1 MEIPGHQLG
10 TGSPIKIEILE
21 TEEDLYNDFARVMA
35 NKVRE
40 NNAADRPTTFI
51 VPVGPV
57 GQYRRFARLCNIEG
71 ISCENLVCF
80 NMDEY
85 LDDNDEWLPLD
96 HPLSFRAFMDRE
108 LYSRLDEDKRI
119 PKENTIFPDPHC
131 PETVLQRIDDLG
143 GIDIAFGGIG
153 INGHIAFN
161 EPPEPGEDVP
171 PEVFQNLPTRVLSLT
186 RETRLINSVTC
197 ARGNRDII
205 PRRAVTIGMKEIL
218 GARQIHFYLNRRWQS
233 AIIRKVVHGPIT
245 PQVPASFFQEHP
257 DCVLTIASYV
267 AELPAPQLQ

>member
-1 MEIPGHQLG
+1 MIPSEQLG
-10 TGSPIKIEILE
+10 VGSPIKVEILE
-21 TEEDLYNDFARVMA
+21 TEEDLYNNFARVMA

-40 NNAADRPTTFI
+40 NNAAGRPTTFI
-51 VPVGPV
+51 LPVGPV
-57 GQYRRFARLCNIEG
+57 GQYRRFARLCNIEA
-71 ISCENLVCF
+71 INCQNLFCF
-80 NMDEY
+80 AMDEY
-85 LDDNDEWLPLD
+85 LDENDEWLPRD

-119 PKENTIFPDPHC
+119 PKENIIFPDPHC
-131 PETVLQRIDDLG
+131 PEAVPEKIDEVG
-143 GIDIAFGGIG
+143 GIDIAFGGVG

-171 PEVFQNLPTRVLSLT
+171 PEVFKNLPTRVLSLT

-197 ARGNRDII
+197 ARGNRDAI

-218 GARQIHFYLNRRWQS
+218 GARQIHFYLNRVWQS
-233 AIIRKVVHGPIT
+233 AIVRKVLHGPVT

-257 DCVLTIASYV
+257 DCMLTIASYV
-267 AELPAPQLQ
+267 AQLPVPQLR